1 MEQGIED
8 EDAGE
13 DEFVITSKSKAHKKI
28 RVDRKSAYGG
38 NIHCPR

>member
-1 MEQGIED
+1 MEDDDG
-8 EDAGE
+8 GE

-28 RVDRKSAYGG
+28 RVDKSAYGG